1 MLVLKNVTKIYDK
14 NKLKENKVLENI
26 NLEINNTG
34 LVSIFGPSGCGKT
47 TLLNILSAQD
57 SPTSGEVFY
66 NNIVVDDNFR
76 YQNIG
81 CVYQDFILFND
92 KTVLEN
98 IKIGCIDA
106 SDSEI
111 NDALKSLNI
120 YNLRDRNVS
129 KLSGG
134 ERQRVSIAR
143 AIIKKPAFIV
153 ADEPTGNLDPVNR
166 KMVMD
171 LLKSISENYLVIMV
185 SHDKEI
191 VEEYSNRIIYM
202 SDGTITKDIT
212 KKESKISNIEVKTNK
227 IKKSFVSV
235 ANSFKM
241 KTKSHFFIIVLM
253 TLLYL
258 LSCILGSV
266 ITNDRLKC
274 ISIDNK
280 YLELKEQLTYEEHN
294 ELYKDGE
301 FIYASTSSYIYF
313 LSNIAEELKDKKFV
327 ITEFSAPIIAFNNED
342 INNGVLK
349 LKYGR
354 LPQKNECV
362 ITSALAEK
370 YLNEAYIGDFFEYV
384 YLKNTAI
391 KDAEDFIGANV
402 EYGSSSY
409 SISGIIDSEETSIY
423 VDSFEMYHDSILKY
437 YENVTYYPCQII
449 SESYYEYYTGRTVT
463 LAEDSILVLNSNNT
477 KITDKILERIGYQY
491 TKTEDTFSHED
502 ISYDVVV
509 SDYYFYNNS
518 FNTYSD
524 NIFSVFISDDI
535 QNSENILDSY
545 NISYL
550 NLYNLQK
557 QDVVSGTNTV
567 IIIISSILV
576 VIMLAT
582 IFLLLLD
589 IAIYLN
595 EDLDNIVVLRC
606 LGISKYELIKMY
618 FIKTIIKLFPSV
630 ILGTIIAIF
639 FQINL
644 STINLKT
651 ALILNVSLV
660 SVVLYIFLSIVI
672 IFLTIYLFYYF
683 KFKKTAYQ
691 LKIKSKS

>member
-134 ERQRVSIAR
+134 EKQRVSIAR

-327 ITEFSAPIIAFNNED
+327 INEFSAPIIAFNNED

-409 SISGIIDSEETSIY
+409 SISGIIDSDETSIY

-557 QDVVSGTNTV
+557 EDVVSGTNTV

-589 IAIYLN
+589 IAIYIN

-644 STINLKT
+644 STFSLKT